1 MPFFF
6 PDVSWEEQEKHW
18 KSHRDTGKIGML
30 QDSEPKKIGHKTNT
44 FQRCTIRSCCNGVL
58 DLALRVDFSRVD
70 FVLLMCIC
78 SRCSV
83 GKSCLILCN
92 PRDYSTRVLC
102 PWEFPGKSTGVVCR
116 FLLQGIFLT
125 YGSNPHL
132 YLLQ

>member
-6 PDVSWEEQEKHW
+6 PDVSWKEQEKPR
-18 KSHRDTGKIGML
+18 KCHRDTGKIGML

-44 FQRCTIRSCCNGVL
+44 FQRWTIRSCCNGVL
-58 DLALRVDFSRVD
+58 DLALRVDFSRVE
-70 FVLLMCIC
+70 FVLLMCMC

-83 GKSCLILCN
+83 GKLRLILCN

-102 PWEFPGKSTGVVCR
+102 PWEFPGKSTGVVCP